1 LLARLADRL
10 EKRVIGDDSNMDE
23 RAAQLIRSNPIY
35 KGVQGLWRRYRFTQL
50 NPEDESRLRFYA
62 QFIRPGCLVFDV
74 GANLGNR
81 SKVFLKLGARVVAF
95 EPQASCV
102 VLLNQM
108 FEKNQRFRLAR
119 KALRPAEGTAV
130 MFIGDSHTI
139 SSLSKNWIDATIR
152 SGRFASSEWI
162 GRQEVAVT
170 TLDIAIS
177 TFGFPSFIKIDV
189 EGFEFEVLKGLSWPI
204 KALSIEVVPEYL
216 ENAFRCLR
224 LLGDLAEFQFQFSF
238 GESMQFALA
247 EWISNAEIR
256 EWLKGLPP
264 GSFGDLYARLK
275 QRITD
280 RSGLLV
286 SGH

>member
-1 LLARLADRL
+1 
-10 EKRVIGDDSNMDE
+10 MHE
-23 RAAQLIRSNPIY
+23 RAAELIRSNPIY
-35 KGVQGLWRRYRFTQL
+35 KIVQGLWRRYRFARL
-50 NPEDESRLRFYA
+50 SPEDESRLRFYA

-81 SKVFLKLGARVVAF
+81 SKIFLQLGANVVAF
-95 EPQASCV
+95 EPQASCG
-102 VLLNQM
+102 VLLSQM
-108 FEKNQRFRLAR
+108 FEKNRRFRLVR
-119 KALRPAEGTAV
+119 KALGPAEGSAV

-139 SSLSKNWIDATIR
+139 SSLSKNWIDATMK
-152 SGRFASSEWI
+152 SGRFASSRWS

-170 TLDIAIS
+170 TLDVAMS

-189 EGFEFEVLKGLSWPI
+189 EGFEFEVLKGLSRPI
-204 KALSIEVVPEYL
+204 ETLSIEVVPEYL

-224 LLGDLAEFQFQFSF
+224 LLEDLAEFQFQFSF

-256 EWLKGLPP
+256 EWLKALPP

-275 QRITD
+275 RPITD
-280 RSGLLV
+280 RNGLLV
-286 SGH
+286 SGN